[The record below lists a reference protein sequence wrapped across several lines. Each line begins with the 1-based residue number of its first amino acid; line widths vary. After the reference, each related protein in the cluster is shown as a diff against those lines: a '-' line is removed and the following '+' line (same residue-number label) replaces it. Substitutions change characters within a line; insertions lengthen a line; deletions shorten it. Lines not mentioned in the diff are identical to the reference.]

1 MAVQA
6 LHAERYTV
14 KRHLMGV
21 AGALTL
27 ALALTGCGKGSASDS
42 SGSDGKTIRF
52 VAAKYDDDTQA
63 YWKALIKDFE
73 AANPGYH
80 VNLEVVDW
88 EQMDSKVKTYV
99 QTKQEPDLLNY
110 NKFSD
115 FARDDLVY
123 KAQDVVSP
131 GVLADFLPLF
141 KEKAEYKG
149 TQYGLP
155 FISSA
160 RLFFYNKEI
169 FAKAKISQP
178 PSTWAEVEA
187 DAKKIKQAGYIG
199 LGLPLGAEEAQA
211 EFQIWAMNNGGGWTD
226 ASGKWA
232 VDQQANIDTLT
243 YLRKLTKEGVT
254 QPNPEATNRKDV
266 FNEFA
271 QGKIG
276 MLNGAVFMRKG
287 FIDPVDKKL
296 NYGVAALPSKDG
308 STHKT
313 LGVQDYLV
321 AFKKS
326 DGSNR
331 PAVKKF
337 LDYFYQQRN
346 AAQFVSTEG
355 FLSVTKSAGDTL
367 SSDQDAAYYKPF
379 VDALSDAQFAP
390 TDDPAWA
397 AVDGAVKQ
405 RIGTAVADAD
415 PSKVLKKI
423 QQTAQK
429 GD

>member
-1 MAVQA
+1 M
-6 LHAERYTV
+6 
-14 KRHLMGV
+14 KRHL
-21 AGALTL
+21 AGLAGGL
-27 ALALTGCGKGSASDS
+27 ALALAITGCGKGSSSDS
-42 SGSDGKTIRF
+42 GGSDGRTIRF

-63 YWKALIKDFE
+63 YWTALIKDFE
-73 AANPGYH
+73 AANPGYR

-99 QTKQEPDLLNY
+99 QTKQEPDVLNY

-115 FARDDLVY
+115 FARDGLVH
-123 KAQDVVSP
+123 KAQDVVDRS
-131 GVLADFLPLF
+131 VLTDFLPLF
-141 KEKAEYKG
+141 RDKAQYEG
-149 TQYGLP
+149 VQYGLP
-155 FISSA
+155 LLSSA
-160 RLFFYNKEI
+160 RLFFYNKDI
-169 FAKAKISQP
+169 FAKAGIARP

-187 DAKKIKQAGYIG
+187 DAKKIKRAGYIG

-226 ASGKWA
+226 GSGRWA
-232 VDQQANIDTLT
+232 IDQQANVDTLT
-243 YLRKLTKEGVT
+243 YLRKLTKEKVT

-287 FIDPVDKKL
+287 FIDPVNPQL

-326 DGSNR
+326 GGSNK
-331 PAVKKF
+331 ATVKKF
-337 LDYFYQQRN
+337 LDFLYRKEN
-346 AAQFVSTEG
+346 AAKFLSTEG
-355 FLSVTKSAGDTL
+355 FLSVTKSAGDAL
-367 SSDQDAAYYKPF
+367 SSDSENAAYYKPF
-379 VDALSDAQFAP
+379 VDALADAEFAP
-390 TDDPAWA
+390 ADDPAWA

-405 RIGTAVADAD
+405 RIGTAVAGGD
-415 PSKVLKKI
+415 PAKVLGEI
-423 QQTAQK
+423 QKTARK
-429 GD
+429 GE

>member
-1 MAVQA
+1 M
-6 LHAERYTV
+6 
-14 KRHLMGV
+14 KRHL
-21 AGALTL
+21 AGLAGGTAL
-27 ALALTGCGKGSASDS
+27 ALALTGCGKGSSSDS
-42 SGSDGKTIRF
+42 GGSDGKTIRF

-63 YWKALIKDFE
+63 YWTALIKDFE
-73 AANPGYH
+73 KANPGYR

-99 QTKQEPDLLNY
+99 QTKQEPDVLNY

-115 FARDDLVY
+115 FARDGLVH

-131 GVLADFLPLF
+131 KVLADFLPLF
-141 KEKAEYKG
+141 RQKAQYQG
-149 TQYGLP
+149 AQYGLP

-160 RLFFYNKEI
+160 RLFFYNKDI
-169 FAKAKISQP
+169 FAKAGIAKP

-199 LGLPLGAEEAQA
+199 LAAPGPRGGPGRVPDLGDEQRRRL
-211 EFQIWAMNNGGGWTD
+211 D
-226 ASGKWA
+226 RPSGKWA
-232 VDQQANIDTLT
+232 IDQQANVDTLS
-243 YLRKLTKEGVT
+243 YLRKLTKEKVT

-266 FNEFA
+266 FNQFA

-287 FIDPVDKKL
+287 FIDPVDAKL

-326 DGSNR
+326 DGSNKA
-331 PAVKKF
+331 AVKKF
-337 LDYFYQQRN
+337 LDFFYQKEN
-346 AAQFVSTEG
+346 AAKFVSTEG
-355 FLSVTKSAGDTL
+355 FLSVTESAGQVL
-367 SSDQDAAYYKPF
+367 SSDSQNAAYYKPF
-379 VDALSDAQFAP
+379 VDALSSAEFAP

-405 RIGTAVADAD
+405 RIGTGVAGGD
-415 PSKVLKKI
+415 PAKVLGEI
-423 QQTAQK
+423 QKTAQK

>member
-1 MAVQA
+1 MTVQA
-6 LHAERYTV
+6 LHAERYSV

-21 AGALTL
+21 AGALAL
-27 ALALTGCGKGSASDS
+27 ALALTGCGKGSASDG

-63 YWKALIKDFE
+63 YWKTLIKDFE
-73 AANPGYH
+73 AANPGYR

-131 GVLADFLPLF
+131 QVLADFLPLF
-141 KEKAEYKG
+141 KEEAEYRG

-160 RLFFYNKEI
+160 RLFFYNKDI
-169 FAKAKISQP
+169 FKKAGISQP

-187 DAKKIKQAGYIG
+187 DAKKIKRAGYIG

-211 EFQIWAMNNGGGWTD
+211 EFQIWAMNNGGGWAD
-226 ASGKWA
+226 AAGKWA
-232 VDQQANIDTLT
+232 IDQQANVDTLT

-266 FNEFA
+266 SNEFA
-271 QGKIG
+271 QGRIG

-321 AFKKS
+321 AFKRS
-326 DGSNR
+326 DGSNKT
-331 PAVKKF
+331 AVKTF
-337 LDYFYQQRN
+337 LDFFYQQRN
-346 AAQFVSTEG
+346 AARFVSTEG
-355 FLSVTKSAGDTL
+355 FLSVTKSAGDML
-367 SSDQDAAYYKPF
+367 SSDQDAAYYKRF
-379 VDALSDAQFAP
+379 VDALSNAQFAP

-415 PSKVLKKI
+415 PSKVLNKI

>member
-1 MAVQA
+1 MTVQA
-6 LHAERYTV
+6 LHAERYSV

-21 AGALTL
+21 AGAL
-27 ALALTGCGKGSASDS
+27 ALALTGCGKGSACDG

-63 YWKALIKDFE
+63 YWKTLIKDFE
-73 AANPGYH
+73 AANPGYR

-131 GVLADFLPLF
+131 QVLADFLPLF
-141 KEKAEYKG
+141 KEEAEYRG

-160 RLFFYNKEI
+160 RLFFYNKDI
-169 FAKAKISQP
+169 FKKAGISRP

-187 DAKKIKQAGYIG
+187 DAKKIKRAGYIG

-226 ASGKWA
+226 AAGKWA
-232 VDQQANIDTLT
+232 IDQQANVDTLT

-254 QPNPEATNRKDV
+254 QPNPAATNRKDV

-271 QGKIG
+271 QGRIG

-326 DGSNR
+326 DGSNKT
-331 PAVKKF
+331 AVKKF
-337 LDYFYQQRN
+337 LDFFYQQRN
-346 AAQFVSTEG
+346 AARFVSTEG

-367 SSDQDAAYYKPF
+367 SSDQDAAYYKRF

-415 PSKVLKKI
+415 PSKVLNKI

>member
-1 MAVQA
+1 MR
-6 LHAERYTV
+6 AERYSV
-14 KRHLMGV
+14 KRHL
-21 AGALTL
+21 AGLAGGTAL

-42 SGSDGKTIRF
+42 GGSDGKTIRF

-63 YWKALIKDFE
+63 YWTALIKDFE
-73 AANPGYH
+73 KANPGYR

-99 QTKQEPDLLNY
+99 QTKQEPDILNY

-115 FARDDLVY
+115 FARDGLVH

-131 GVLADFLPLF
+131 KVLADFLPLF
-141 KEKAEYKG
+141 RQKAQYNG
-149 TQYGLP
+149 AQYGLP

-160 RLFFYNKEI
+160 RLFFYNKDI
-169 FAKAKISQP
+169 FAKAGIAKP

-199 LGLPLGAEEAQA
+199 LGLPLGPEEAQA

-226 ASGKWA
+226 ASGKWTI
-232 VDQQANIDTLT
+232 DQQANVDTLS
-243 YLRKLTKEGVT
+243 YLRKLTKEKVT

-266 FNEFA
+266 FNQFA

-287 FIDPVDKKL
+287 FIDPVDAKL

-326 DGSNR
+326 DGSNKA
-331 PAVKKF
+331 AVKKF
-337 LDYFYQQRN
+337 LDFFYQKDN
-346 AAQFVSTEG
+346 AAKFVSTEG
-355 FLSVTKSAGDTL
+355 FLSVTESAGQVL
-367 SSDQDAAYYKPF
+367 SSDSQNAAYYKPF
-379 VDALSDAQFAP
+379 VDALSSAEFAP
-390 TDDPAWA
+390 ADDPAWA

-405 RIGTAVADAD
+405 RIGTGVAGGD
-415 PSKVLKKI
+415 PAKVLGEI
-423 QQTAQK
+423 QKTAQK

>member
-1 MAVQA
+1 M
-6 LHAERYTV
+6 
-14 KRHLMGV
+14 KRHL
-21 AGALTL
+21 AGLAGGL
-27 ALALTGCGKGSASDS
+27 ALALAITGCGKGSSSDS
-42 SGSDGKTIRF
+42 GGSGGRTIRF

-63 YWKALIKDFE
+63 YWTALIKDFE
-73 AANPGYH
+73 AANPGYR

-99 QTKQEPDLLNY
+99 QTKQEPDILNY

-115 FARDDLVY
+115 FARDGLLH

-131 GVLADFLPLF
+131 AVLSDFLPLF
-141 KEKAEYKG
+141 RRKAQYDG
-149 TQYGLP
+149 VQYGLP
-155 FISSA
+155 LLSSA
-160 RLFFYNKEI
+160 RLFFYNKDI
-169 FAKAKISQP
+169 FAKAGIARP
-178 PSTWAEVEA
+178 PSTWAEVET
-187 DAKKIKQAGYIG
+187 DARKIKKAGYIG

-226 ASGKWA
+226 ASGRWA
-232 VDQQANIDTLT
+232 IDRQANVDTLT
-243 YLRKLTKEGVT
+243 YLRKLTKEKVT

-287 FIDPVDKKL
+287 FIDPVDPKL
-296 NYGVAALPSKDG
+296 DYGVAALPSKDG

-326 DGSNR
+326 GGSNK
-331 PAVKKF
+331 ATVKKF
-337 LDYFYQQRN
+337 LDFVYQKEN
-346 AAQFVSTEG
+346 AAKFVSTEG
-355 FLSVTKSAGDTL
+355 FLSVTKSAGDAL
-367 SSDQDAAYYKPF
+367 SSDSADAAYYKPF
-379 VDALSDAQFAP
+379 VDALADAEFAP
-390 TDDPAWA
+390 ADDPAWA

-405 RIGTAVADAD
+405 RIGTAVADGD
-415 PSKVLKKI
+415 PAKVLGEI
-423 QQTAQK
+423 QKTAQK
-429 GD
+429 GE